1 VNPVL
6 TGAVAGAVAA
16 HPMTV
21 LRMAARRA
29 GWIERPVPQAV
40 EESLVG
46 GVAPD
51 APLAHHALDQVLHM
65 GMGAAL
71 GALDGALWQATSL
84 PTAARGVLIGGGSFL
99 FATLVL
105 LPEFA
110 GGRSLGRS
118 DAREIAV
125 NLAAHLLFGMSTAL
139 VTEELAGQPDR
150 GRHRSGRARRTG

>member
-1 VNPVL
+1 VSPLV
-6 TGAVAGAVAA
+6 TGALAGAVAA

-29 GWIERPVPQAV
+29 GWIDQGVPQAV
-40 EESLVG
+40 EATLLD

-51 APLAHHALDQVLHM
+51 APLAHHALEQALHM

-71 GALDGALWQATSL
+71 GALDSALWRATSM
-84 PTAARGVLIGGGSFL
+84 PTAARGALIGGGSFL
-99 FATLVL
+99 FTTLAL
-105 LPEFA
+105 LPALGA
-110 GGRSLGRS
+110 GRPLWRS

-125 NLAAHLLFGMSTAL
+125 NLAAHLLFGLSTAL

-150 GRHRSGRARRTG
+150 GRRRSGARRTG